1 MTKLVYLK
9 GSKEMAT
16 QAGINI
22 DSRLWNVLEPKLTD
36 YVYTKDSGVP
46 TLGLE
51 GLRKTGLIS

>member
-1 MTKLVYLK
+1 
-9 GSKEMAT
+9 MAT
-16 QAGINI
+16 QAGIDI